1 MWAGLGLQTSDELKD
16 LEKKLQVGYV
26 NKERA
31 AQHQE
36 YILMRKTEREREQAI
51 EDYMER
57 QRQLAIKVSG
67 DPKGTCIVQRNQH
80 QRRMSV

>member
-1 MWAGLGLQTSDELKD
+1 
-16 LEKKLQVGYV
+16 VGYV

-57 QRQLAIKVSG
+57 QRQLSIKVSG
-67 DPKGTCIVQRNQH
+67 DPRGTSII
-80 QRRMSV
+80 